1 MYERRR
7 RDLLRQRARVLL
19 GGGRVVAV
27 ADVSIEGRLHLELGR
42 YRAGL
47 SPIWGRVGSTSGIW
61 LNMLDYTNFC
71 LRSRATNLPYTAKI
85 SIRLFRWRRRNE
97 IL

>member
-27 ADVSIEGRLHLELGR
+27 ADVSIEGEASFG
-42 YRAGL
+42 
-47 SPIWGRVGSTSGIW
+47 IGS
-61 LNMLDYTNFC
+61 L
-71 LRSRATNLPYTAKI
+71 
-85 SIRLFRWRRRNE
+85 
-97 IL
+97 